1 VEILIRE
8 GKQDLESSGRE
19 RVEFSFGHR

>member
-8 GKQDLESSGRE
+8 GEQDLESSGRE
-19 RVEFSFGHR
+19 RIEFSFWHR